1 MGTIDSEYLNAKS
14 PVESCHHG
22 RLYIHGSHAQARP
35 FQERKPQMKPITLL
49 GTILMARQQSKL
61 KNLMMTTSKWASSAK
76 CRSSR
81 AWEIIKKKTAD
92 SESKQE
98 PASISMSLTCYL
110 VFPAASN
117 VACPRGTYC
126 AISTNDFEQ

>member
-22 RLYIHGSHAQARP
+22 RLYIRGSHAQARP

-81 AWEIIKKKTAD
+81 AWEIIKKKNSRLRIEKRTSIYIDD
-92 SESKQE
+92 SDLLSC
-98 PASISMSLTCYL
+98 ISCS
-110 VFPAASN
+110 F
-117 VACPRGTYC
+117 
-126 AISTNDFEQ
+126 